1 MTRAFV
7 FPGQGSQ
14 AVGMGQELA
23 SAFPVAKQLFEE
35 VDEAL
40 SQPLTK
46 LMFEGP
52 EEDLTLTANT
62 QPALMAVSLAI
73 MRILE
78 TAGGLAIGD
87 TAKFVAGHSLGEY
100 SALTAA
106 KAFGVADA
114 ARILKI
120 RGSAMQEAV
129 PVGEGTMA
137 ALMGVEMDVAEE
149 IAAEAA
155 QGEICTA
162 ANDNAPGQI
171 VLSGAT
177 TAIERAVEIA
187 TKKGAKRSIILP
199 VSAPFHCAMMAPAAD
214 VMADELAALLIDE
227 PIVPV
232 VANVTADAQSAPDEI
247 RRLLVEQVTARVRW
261 RESVL
266 FMKNNGVDTL
276 VEIGAG
282 KVLTGLA
289 RRIDREL
296 NSVSIQTPEDI
307 EEFLK
312 TL

>member
-1 MTRAFV
+1 MTRAFI

-14 AVGMGQELA
+14 AMGMGKELA

-177 TAIERAVEIA
+177 AAIERAVEIA
-187 TKKGAKRSIILP
+187 TEKGAKRSIILP
-199 VSAPFHCAMMAPAAD
+199 VSAPFHCAMMTPVAD
-214 VMADELAALLIDE
+214 IMADELAALLINE

-247 RRLLVEQVTARVRW
+247 RRLLVEQVTARVCW